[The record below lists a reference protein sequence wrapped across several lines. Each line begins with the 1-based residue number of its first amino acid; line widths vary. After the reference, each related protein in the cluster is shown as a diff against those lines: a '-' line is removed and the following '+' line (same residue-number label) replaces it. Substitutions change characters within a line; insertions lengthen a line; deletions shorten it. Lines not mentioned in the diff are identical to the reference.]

1 MIVLLLLIVII
12 CLYYYKDYLMEC
24 FTERF
29 TERFTKR
36 FTDDYYK
43 TIGNSWNDINL
54 VPKLNGKHNDYVS
67 NDDELLK
74 LS

>member
-1 MIVLLLLIVII
+1 
-12 CLYYYKDYLMEC
+12 MEC

-29 TERFTKR
+29 TER

>member
-1 MIVLLLLIVII
+1 
-12 CLYYYKDYLMEC
+12 MEC

-29 TERFTKR
+29 TECFTECFTER

-43 TIGNSWNDINL
+43 TISNSWNDINL

>member
-29 TERFTKR
+29 TECFTER

-43 TIGNSWNDINL
+43 TISNSWNDINL

>member
-24 FTERF
+24 FTECF
-29 TERFTKR
+29 TER